1 MLEEGRSGNID
12 GPLIHDS
19 HRHLLHLRFALHAV
33 EGFQMKSIDP
43 LNAWSTF
50 FNACQVVE
58 AYYINLVDLILENTH

>member
-43 LNAWSTF
+43 LNA
-50 FNACQVVE
+50 CQVVE